1 MNLILFHPDEISRPL
16 PRQDPRAQHLLT
28 VLRRRVGDTFDA
40 GQTNGPR
47 GKGTLLHLAPDHL
60 QIRFDWEPA
69 PPPPLDPLTLA
80 IGLPR
85 PQTARKILQ
94 EAAALGVQALHFV
107 RTEKGEASYA
117 DSTLWHSGE
126 WRRHLEHGTAQA
138 FCTRLPALTHGNTL
152 AGLLDTLPAPVHG
165 IALDNYEAPGPLSK
179 CHVIRDTRLF
189 VFGPERGWSEGE
201 RELLRGRG
209 LVFAHLGTRVLR
221 LETAVVAAVAIFKAQ
236 RGAM

>member
-1 MNLILFHPDEISRPL
+1 LNLILFHPDEISRPL

-165 IALDNYEAPGPLSK
+165 IALDNYEAPAPLSK
-179 CHVIRDTRLF
+179 CHVLRDTRLF
-189 VFGPERGWSEGE
+189 VFGPERGWSAGE

-209 LVFAHLGTRVLR
+209 IVFAHLGTRVLR